1 MVATW
6 QDVGMSHDDSVR
18 AKAVRLARA
27 GMPQHE
33 IAAKLDVARSTVCR
47 WLRKAPDLG
56 AELVPDE
63 PPPAPSAPAE
73 GLADAPPMAGAAA
86 QGTPEEIMRRVLGM
100 LERDVATAQAVGD
113 TRAATRLAV
122 ELAKISNNLARVH
135 EQGGGDDGAIKMN
148 PAEIDAAMK
157 AVTDRFAV
165 LERVPVTCRK
175 CGREMRVRIASD
187 GAASE

>member
-122 ELAKISNNLARVH
+122 ELAKISNNLARVA
-135 EQGGGDDGAIKMN
+135 EQAEDVEAVKLT
-148 PAEIDAAMK
+148 PSEIDAAMK

-165 LERVPVTCRK
+165 LERVALTCRK

>member
-1 MVATW
+1 
-6 QDVGMSHDDSVR
+6 MSHDESVR

-122 ELAKISNNLARVH
+122 ELAKISNNLARVA
-135 EQGGGDDGAIKMN
+135 EQAEDVEAVKLTPG
-148 PAEIDAAMK
+148 EIDAAMK

-165 LERVPVTCRK
+165 LERVPLTCRK
-175 CGREMRVRIASD
+175 CGRDMRVRIASD
-187 GAASE
+187 GTASE